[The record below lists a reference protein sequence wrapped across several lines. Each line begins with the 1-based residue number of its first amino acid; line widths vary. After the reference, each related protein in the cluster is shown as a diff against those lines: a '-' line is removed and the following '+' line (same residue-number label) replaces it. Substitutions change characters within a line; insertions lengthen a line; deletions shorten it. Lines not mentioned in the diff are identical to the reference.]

1 MLRKIFQIN
10 SERFLARWIIFIFD
24 VCMVMLAYI
33 LASFTRHNFDLD
45 ILISQFQPA
54 RLGWV
59 AIFYSVAFIFFKSYS
74 GVIRHTSLKDGV
86 QMFKAASIAIF
97 GILILGLV
105 APKDVSSFWNT
116 LYVPRSI
123 VLIHYLMSLFLLVST
138 RTVVK
143 ILFRTLG
150 GIKSSKKT
158 KVLIYGAGVSGMIT
172 KNTLEN
178 YAERDYEVVGFFDD
192 NSYKVG
198 KSIQGVMVYN
208 PLKLENKE
216 FVKKLEADVLIIS
229 VQSNLTVSKRKQIV
243 DLALENGLVV
253 KVVPPANNWIQGE
266 LSIKQIQNVKIE
278 KLLERDPIILDNVN
292 ISNSIKNRIVLVTG
306 AAGSIGSEIACQL
319 VHYSPKQVILLD
331 QAESSLYDLQNEL
344 KSKYPDK
351 FDLIQFVIGDI
362 TNYERMNVAFNEYKP
377 QIVFHAAGYKHV
389 PLMEDNP
396 YESIN
401 VNIFGTKNIADLA
414 VTYNCEKFVMVS
426 TDKAVN
432 PTNVMGATKRAAEIY
447 TQSLGSKKGVKTQ
460 FIITRFGN
468 VLGSNGSVIPIF
480 RRQIEEGGPI
490 TITHKDITRFFM
502 TIPEACNLV
511 LEAGSMGKGGEIFI
525 FDMGESVKI
534 YDLAKKMIRLSGLKL
549 GTDIEIKEI
558 GLRPGEKLYEELL
571 AVEEN
576 TKKTHHPKIMI
587 ANIIAEDP
595 KKVREEL
602 EDMQGCLST
611 GDNLKMVRILK
622 EIVPEFISNNSI
634 FASLDMKKIVN
645 H

>member
-86 QMFKAASIAIF
+86 QMFKASSIAIF

-116 LYVPRSI
+116 LYIPRSI

-138 RTVVK
+138 RTAVK
-143 ILFRTLG
+143 IIFRTFG
-150 GIKSSKKT
+150 GIKSPKKT
-158 KVLIYGAGVSGMIT
+158 KVLIYGAGGSGMIT

-178 YAERDYEVVGFFDD
+178 DAERDYEVVGFFDD

-229 VQSNLTVSKRKQIV
+229 VQSNLTVLKRKQIV
-243 DLALENGLVV
+243 DLALDNGLVV
-253 KVVPPANNWIQGE
+253 KAVPSASNWIQGE
-266 LSIKQIQNVKIE
+266 LSTKQIQNVKIE

-292 ISNSIKNRIVLVTG
+292 VSNSIKNRIVLVTG

-331 QAESSLYDLQNEL
+331 QAESSLYDLQNKL

-362 TNYERMNVAFNEYKP
+362 TNYERMNVAFDEYKP

-622 EIVPEFISNNSI
+622 EIVPEFISNNSV

>member
-59 AIFYSVAFIFFKSYS
+59 AIFYSVAFIYFKSYS

-86 QMFKAASIAIF
+86 QMFKASSIAIF

-105 APKDVSSFWNT
+105 VPKDLSSFWNT
-116 LYVPRSI
+116 LYIPRSI
-123 VLIHYLMSLFLLVST
+123 VLIHYLMSLFLLVTT
-138 RTVVK
+138 RTAVK
-143 ILFRTLG
+143 IIFRTFG
-150 GIKSSKKT
+150 GIKSPKKT
-158 KVLIYGAGVSGMIT
+158 KVLIYGAGGSGMIT

-178 YAERDYEVVGFFDD
+178 DAERDYEVVGFFDD

-253 KVVPPANNWIQGE
+253 KAVPSASNWIQGE
-266 LSIKQIQNVKIE
+266 LSTKQIQNVKIE

-292 ISNSIKNRIVLVTG
+292 VSNSIKNRIVLVTG

-362 TNYERMNVAFNEYKP
+362 TNYERMNVAFDEYKP

-595 KKVREEL
+595 KKVREEF

-622 EIVPEFISNNSI
+622 EIVPEFISNNSV

>member
-33 LASFTRHNFDLD
+33 LASLTRHNFDLD

-59 AIFYSVAFIFFKSYS
+59 AIFYSLAFIYFKSYS

-86 QMFKAASIAIF
+86 QMFKASSIAIF

-105 APKDVSSFWNT
+105 VPKDLSSFWNT
-116 LYVPRSI
+116 LYIPRSI
-123 VLIHYLMSLFLLVST
+123 VLIHYLMSLFLLVTT
-138 RTVVK
+138 RTAVK
-143 ILFRTLG
+143 IIFRTFG
-150 GIKSSKKT
+150 GIKSPKKT
-158 KVLIYGAGVSGMIT
+158 KVLIYGAGGSGMIT

-178 YAERDYEVVGFFDD
+178 DAERDYEVVGFFDD

-253 KVVPPANNWIQGE
+253 KAVPSASNWIQGE
-266 LSIKQIQNVKIE
+266 LSTKQIQNVKIE

-292 ISNSIKNRIVLVTG
+292 VSNSIKNRIVLVTG

-362 TNYERMNVAFNEYKP
+362 TNYERMNVAFDEYKP

-502 TIPEACNLV
+502 TISEACNLV

-595 KKVREEL
+595 KKVREEF

-622 EIVPEFISNNSI
+622 EIVPEFISNNSV